1 METPKSK
8 QYETNNNT
16 GMLLI
21 KKNKELQK
29 VEQHNSMDLQSSV
42 QMFNPSSSPPI
53 NNFMDRLCAR
63 NLIYGSK

>member
-8 QYETNNNT
+8 QYEMNNNT

-29 VEQHNSMDLQSSV
+29 VEQHNSNGLTIICTDV
-42 QMFNPSSSPPI
+42 
-53 NNFMDRLCAR
+53 
-63 NLIYGSK
+63 

>member
-21 KKNKELQK
+21 KKNKELKK
-29 VEQHNSMDLQSSV
+29 VEQHNSMDLQASV
-42 QMFNPSSSPPI
+42 QMFNPSNSPPI
-53 NNFMDRLCAR
+53 NSFMDRLCAR